1 MAERNEILIYFY
13 DNVCSFFISS
23 FLAVTSTFIYKA
35 AQHSLPSTFLN
46 GKVNAYSF
54 LLPDACLQN
63 TIKI

>member
-1 MAERNEILIYFY
+1 MYICNI
-13 DNVCSFFISS
+13 FIFI
-23 FLAVTSTFIYKA
+23 FLAVTSTFLYKA
-35 AQHSLPSTFLN
+35 EQHSSPTPLN